1 MWHRCQVNTSFMEPN
16 LFKGNCHSDDRG
28 FLFYNNDFDASAIK
42 RIYIIENKT
51 TEFVRGWQGH
61 KIEQRWYSCISGK
74 FKIELIQIDNWENPS
89 PNLPIESFVIN
100 ASQSKIIR
108 IPAGYANAI
117 LSLETNSKLIS
128 FSTLPLSQVAEDDV
142 RFEPNTWKIN
152 E

>member
-16 LFKGNCHSDDRG
+16 LIKGNCHSDDRG

-89 PNLPIESFVIN
+89 KDLKINNFVIESEKLDLLYVPN
-100 ASQSKIIR
+100 
-108 IPAGYANAI
+108 GYI
-117 LSLETNSKLIS
+117 SSIQSLEPNSKLLIMADYLLGELNDE
-128 FSTLPLSQVAEDDV
+128 F
-142 RFEPNTWKIN
+142 RFDIN
-152 E
+152 YFKN

>member
-1 MWHRCQVNTSFMEPN
+1 MSPN
-16 LFKGNCHSDDRG
+16 LINGNCHSDDRG

-89 PNLPIESFVIN
+89 KDLKINNFEIESEKLDLLYVPN
-100 ASQSKIIR
+100 
-108 IPAGYANAI
+108 GYI
-117 LSLETNSKLIS
+117 SSIQSLEPNSKLLIMADYLLGELNDE
-128 FSTLPLSQVAEDDV
+128 F
-142 RFEPNTWKIN
+142 RFDIN
-152 E
+152 YFKN